1 VRELLF
7 STQFG
12 YNMINF
18 IAREGLSHN
27 IFLVNQDSIHDFE
40 SEKKQ
45 EFRLEKNF
53 KVYNF
58 VSYNHTIRIIPN
70 KKGAN
75 GRCGVNIT
83 LIFKKKKS
91 ISEESS

>member
-1 VRELLF
+1 MRIFWLLLYYPTIYYCNTLQLESVRELLF

-45 EFRLEKNF
+45 EFRLEKKF
-53 KVYNF
+53 
-58 VSYNHTIRIIPN
+58 
-70 KKGAN
+70 
-75 GRCGVNIT
+75 
-83 LIFKKKKS
+83 
-91 ISEESS
+91 SSMVV